1 MKNIQLSK
9 VFLTVITLFFAATFL
24 TVTGASA
31 QVAGGTL
38 DPTTIQKYVDT
49 LPVPKVMPKEGTI
62 GNIDYYEIAVRQF
75 KQQLLPGTFPKTTVW
90 GYGSADDS
98 STFSYPA
105 RTIEARTNK
114 PVRVKWINDL
124 KNPVTK
130 DFLPHLLPIDQTLH
144 WANPPQDCFDAMSS
158 MPGMQHPDCR
168 GRSQEPYTGPVPII
182 THLHGAHVQPDSDGY
197 PEAWYLPNADN
208 IPAGYAIKGT
218 NFDQIPGVGFTPGA
232 AVFQYPNDQR
242 ATTLWYHDHVLGMT
256 RANVYTGLA
265 GFYLIRDSNTD
276 PNGLPKGGFEIPL
289 IIQDKSFNSD
299 GSLFFPDNR
308 AFFEG
313 VDVADLQIPFIPETT
328 LTGGISDVSP
338 IWNPEFFGNTILV
351 NGKTWPKMNVEQRRY
366 RFRILN
372 GNDTRVMILKIV
384 ADPLAERPVTPAVPF
399 WQIGADGGFL
409 PKPVKQDQLLVAGA
423 ERFDVIVDFTNVPK
437 GTKLYVINEGPDE
450 PFGGGVPG
458 VDFPFSDPNTTG
470 QVMQLTVVQRTSID
484 TSTKPQFLSLPSRTK
499 LGKATKTRTVSL
511 NEAES
516 ESVFVIFADGKIKE
530 SNSAQAVAFAPVE
543 ALLGIATVDANG
555 VITPL
560 RKEWME
566 PITEDPALNSTEI
579 WEIYDFTED
588 AHPIHIHQVQ
598 FEVINR
604 QDIAIAADGTATL
617 VPGTITGPEAGET
630 GTKDTVLVYPSKLT
644 RVKAKFDI
652 PGLFVWHCHILSHE
666 DNEMMRPYCVGGGCM
681 P

>member
-9 VFLTVITLFFAATFL
+9 VFLTVVTLFFAATFL
-24 TVTGASA
+24 MVAGASA
-31 QVAGGTL
+31 QVAGGSL
-38 DPTTIQKYVDT
+38 DPTTIPKYVDT
-49 LPVPKVMPKEGTI
+49 LPIPKVMPKEGTI
-62 GNIDYYEIAVRQF
+62 GSTIDYYEIAVRQF
-75 KQQLLPGTFPKTTVW
+75 KQQLLPAAFPKTTVW

-105 RTIEARTNK
+105 RTIEARTNR

-144 WANPPQDCFDAMSS
+144 WANPAKDCIEGA
-158 MPGMQHPDCR
+158 PRPDCR
-168 GRSQEPYTGPVPII
+168 GRSQVPYTGPVPII
-182 THLHGAHVQPDSDGY
+182 THLHGSHVQPDSDGY

-208 IPAGYAIKGT
+208 IPSGYAIKGS

-242 ATTLWYHDHVLGMT
+242 ATTLWYHDHALGMT

-265 GFYLIRDSNTD
+265 GFYLIRNSSTD
-276 PNGLPKGGFEIPL
+276 PAGLPKDGFEIPL
-289 IIQDKSFNSD
+289 AIQDKSFNSD
-299 GSLFFPDNR
+299 GSMFFPDNR

-313 VDVADLQIPFIPETT
+313 VAVPDLQIPFIPETT

-366 RFRILN
+366 RFRLLN
-372 GNDTRVMILKIV
+372 ANDTRVMFLKIT
-384 ADPLAERPVTPAVPF
+384 ADATARPGVSVVPF

-409 PKPVKQDQLLVAGA
+409 PKPAKQDQLLIAGA
-423 ERFDVIVDFTNVPK
+423 ERMDVIVDFTNVPK
-437 GTKLYVINEGPDE
+437 GTKLYLINEGPDE

-499 LGKATKTRTVSL
+499 LGRATRTRTVSL

-516 ESVFVIFADGKIKE
+516 ETVNVIFPDGKIKE
-530 SNSAQAVAFAPVE
+530 SNSTMAVPFAPVE
-543 ALLGIATVDANG
+543 ALLGTATVVNG
-555 VITPL
+555 VITATPL
-560 RKEWME
+560 EWMM
-566 PITEDPALNSTEI
+566 PITENPALNSTEI

-604 QDIAIAADGTATL
+604 QDIAIDPATGTAIL